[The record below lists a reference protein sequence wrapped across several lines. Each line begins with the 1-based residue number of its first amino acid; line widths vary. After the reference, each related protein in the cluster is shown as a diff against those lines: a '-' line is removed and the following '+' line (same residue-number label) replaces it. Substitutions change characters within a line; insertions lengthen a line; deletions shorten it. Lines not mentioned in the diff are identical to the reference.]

1 MSWEDREYQHSDEG
15 GASFPFVQWQND
27 GAQLDPRNPRGGFVM
42 PEDQMHSL
50 GTYPADAEVCS
61 LTFRNGE
68 SITAFFAEQM
78 EVAVLTTRFCWI
90 KDGDRV
96 NTYVPGA
103 RSKLQA
109 LCLMRDAGS
118 RLAGPMM
125 LTFRGIPGKLFAE
138 AYKKHRAR
146 VNKAT
151 KGGAPSYAFVM
162 RIAAG
167 EPEMVGSQQQ
177 SRITPVLLVDDFD
190 PDVSY
195 VGDGTLD
202 AIDNERFW
210 NEVKAWRKAWAIPGP
225 NGDGEVEGSENET
238 DAGRSAA
245 QDIGELFGDGK
256 PKGSTPSSPQ
266 DSTLSPSTA
275 LGMHLPKDDPQ
286 ALARAVNVKLP
297 PTQKYGVSATV
308 GDLERANDVNAL
320 QWFVANASKHPEVAH
335 ASSVVLEAIR
345 RRNLEEQEIPFVRP
359 ERDDIPF

>member
-167 EPEMVGSQQQ
+167 EPVMVGSQQQ
-177 SRITPVLLVDDFD
+177 SRITPVLLVDGFD
-190 PDVSY
+190 PDVNY
-195 VGDGTLD
+195 VGDGILD
-202 AIDNERFW
+202 AIDNDGFW

-225 NGDGEVEGSENET
+225 NGDGEVEDGENGHEESDT
-238 DAGRSAA
+238 GRSTA
-245 QDIGELFGDGK
+245 QDIADLFGNDK
-256 PKGSTPSSPQ
+256 PAPASAPAAT
-266 DSTLSPSTA
+266 TA
-275 LGMHLPKDDPQ
+275 DPQ

-297 PTQKYGVSATV
+297 PTQKYGANATV

-335 ASSVVLEAIR
+335 ACSVVLEAIR
-345 RRNLEEQEIPFVRP
+345 RRNLEEQ
-359 ERDDIPF
+359 DIPF